1 MELYEKI
8 KEFAAI
14 NPAPMHLGTYLKQS
28 KKVCEIYYALASLE
42 GVENFEEAEK
52 RENELNSE
60 MTEILNHWRK

>member
-28 KKVCEIYYALASLE
+28 QKVCEIYYELASLE
-42 GVENFEEAEK
+42 SIENFEEAEK
-52 RENELNSE
+52 REKELAAEIS
-60 MTEILNHWRK
+60 EILMQWK